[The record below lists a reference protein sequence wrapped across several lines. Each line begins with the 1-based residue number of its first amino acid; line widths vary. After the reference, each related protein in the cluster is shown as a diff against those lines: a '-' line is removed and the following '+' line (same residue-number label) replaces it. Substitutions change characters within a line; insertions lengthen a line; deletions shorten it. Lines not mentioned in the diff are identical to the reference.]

1 MTVTPWPAWL
11 CGWLR
16 IEGSQVLFP
25 LKGMHLGCRL
35 DPGPAGAC
43 RRQPMDVSHV
53 DVSLPLSL
61 SPTSTLFKNQWKIYL
76 RVRINKNKDNL
87 TDCSGS
93 LLWGEAL
100 GFQRTLQHSCT
111 RCWGD
116 SGGYRRG
123 SFPDSGTMAH
133 SAFRSSVLSDGPP
146 IGALSIFK
154 ERARA
159 PRHQHEA
166 AVNRQG
172 RTALQTQLSSA
183 EHHTPRPRDTSSIAR
198 ASPSPNPRR
207 PRPPRPWPLP
217 KPPGPPPPPRLPPPP
232 PRSRLLGGGGRPPTR
247 SSHRPQARPGRGPLL

>member
-1 MTVTPWPAWL
+1 MTVKPWPAWL
-11 CGWLR
+11 RGWLR

-35 DPGPAGAC
+35 DPALPGPAGGNQWMC
-43 RRQPMDVSHV
+43 LTSM
-53 DVSLPLSL
+53 SL
-61 SPTSTLFKNQWKIYL
+61 SHSLFPTSTLFKNQWEIYL

-100 GFQRTLQHSCT
+100 GFQRILQHSCT
-111 RCWGD
+111 RCCGD
-116 SGGYRRG
+116 SGGCRRG

-146 IGALSIFK
+146 TGALSIFK

-172 RTALQTQLSSA
+172 CPALQARLSSA
-183 EHHTPRPRDTSSIAR
+183 EHHTPRPRDTSSTAR
-198 ASPSPNPRR
+198 ANPSPNPRR